1 MSLLTGSINIFYF
14 SPFHYYINY
23 ILFQFIFVSSSHVLS
38 PPLISH
44 LLSLFLTS
52 PSRAAGWSG
61 RLAQERRRQLLRVA
75 PAANPAARPLGASM
89 ATVATGGRSGG
100 TTLRR
105 GGFMA
110 PSPQRDD
117 GGSGKLW

>member
-1 MSLLTGSINIFYF
+1 MFYF
-14 SPFHYYINY
+14 S
-23 ILFQFIFVSSSHVLS
+23 LSFVSSSHVLS

-89 ATVATGGRSGG
+89 ATVATGGRSSG

-110 PSPQRDD
+110 PSPRRDD